1 METKQT
7 IEILTRCN
15 KWVKMNCLESFFINV
30 LQKQNLLIEEEN
42 INDPDPLFELPQDV
56 ILHN

>member
-1 METKQT
+1 
-7 IEILTRCN
+7 
-15 KWVKMNCLESFFINV
+15 MNCLESFFINV